1 MIRLFT
7 GLPGS
12 FKTCH
17 AVRVIREAVAAGR
30 PVFVSNLE
38 GLNVPGVEVW
48 DDPKQWEA
56 LPVGALLVVDEAQR
70 YWRASR
76 DLNIPPEIVALETHR
91 HKGIDFLLTTQ
102 QPGYLLKHL
111 RGLVGEHVHHMR
123 TGKMR
128 AKTLTY
134 NRVCDDVTSTV
145 EAKKADQGFFLATKE
160 DFTFYTS
167 TVKDTHKARLN
178 RRTILLA
185 VAALAIVAVFGVAG
199 KGILWGGDAKGEPA
213 QSAGQSPQETGRHGG
228 SKTVVSSEDF
238 LARHTPRID
247 GLPWSAP
254 IFDGREP
261 VSQPEVYCISSAAGL
276 DASGEHVQASA
287 HCVTEQG
294 TPVVV
299 PVALA
304 RRMSQTGGVYNPY
317 RQPFQQQPQLQ
328 QPAPLPVAP
337 VATATAPVQQ
347 PASSIDGYAEVA
359 GYGSLFGNR
368 WPTLKPDGIQ
378 R

>member
-167 TVKDTHKARLN
+167 TVKDTHKARIN
-178 RRTILLA
+178 RRTILLV

-199 KGILWGGDAKGEPA
+199 KGILWGGKVKGEPA

-228 SKTVVSSEDF
+228 SKAPLTLDEF
-238 LARHTPRID
+238 IARQTPRID

-254 IFDGREP
+254 VFDGREA
-261 VSQPEVYCISSAAGL
+261 VSQPEVYCISSSAGL
-276 DASGEHVQASA
+276 DARGKHVEASA
-287 HCVTEQG
+287 HCVSEQG
-294 TPVVV
+294 TLVVV
-299 PVALA
+299 PTALA

-317 RQPFQQQPQLQ
+317 RQPVQHQSKPQE
-328 QPAPLPVAP
+328 LPPP
-337 VATATAPVQQ
+337 VSLPETAATSPSASSSTQFADVTAYGSIAIGTPVQG
-347 PASSIDGYAEVA
+347 ARSA
-359 GYGSLFGNR
+359 R
-368 WPTLKPDGIQ
+368 
-378 R
+378 

>member
-17 AVRVIREAVAAGR
+17 AVRVIREAVEAGR
-30 PVFVSNLE
+30 PVFVSNLD
-38 GLNVPGVEVW
+38 GLNVQGVEVW
-48 DDPKQWEA
+48 DDPKEWEA

-76 DLNIPPEIVALETHR
+76 DLKIPPEIVALETHR

-160 DFTFYTS
+160 DFNYYTS
-167 TVKDTHKARLN
+167 TVKDTHKPRIN

-185 VAALAIVAVFGVAG
+185 IAALAIAAVFGVAG
-199 KGILWGGDAKGEPA
+199 KGILWGSSKGPDSSEPA
-213 QSAGQSPQETGRHGG
+213 QFAGQSPQETGRHG
-228 SKTVVSSEDF
+228 SSTPPVSVEAYI
-238 LARHTPRID
+238 ARHTPRID
-247 GLPWSAP
+247 GVPWSAP
-254 IFDGREP
+254 IFDGREV
-261 VSQPEVYCISSAAGL
+261 VSQPEVYCISSGAGI
-276 DASGEHVQASA
+276 DANGDHAEASA

-304 RRMSQTGGVYNPY
+304 RRMSQTGGIYNPY
-317 RQPFQQQPQLQ
+317 RA
-328 QPAPLPVAP
+328 PA
-337 VATATAPVQQ
+337 VQQ
-347 PASSIDGYAEVA
+347 PVQPGAGQGPAAMPAAPAAGAVAPTPPATFAGVASYGRDGLGAY
-359 GYGSLFGNR
+359 
-368 WPTLKPDGIQ
+368 
-378 R
+378 